1 MTTLQEQR
9 AEQQRRQILQML
21 KEKRQKELNEFFIEM
36 AQKRK

>member
-21 KEKRQKELNEFFIEM
+21 KEKRHKELNEFFIEM

>member
-1 MTTLQEQR
+1 MTMQEQR

-21 KEKRQKELNEFFIEM
+21 QKKRQKELNELFIEM

>member
-9 AEQQRRQILQML
+9 AEQQRKLILQILQ
-21 KEKRQKELNEFFIEM
+21 KKRQKELNEFFIEM